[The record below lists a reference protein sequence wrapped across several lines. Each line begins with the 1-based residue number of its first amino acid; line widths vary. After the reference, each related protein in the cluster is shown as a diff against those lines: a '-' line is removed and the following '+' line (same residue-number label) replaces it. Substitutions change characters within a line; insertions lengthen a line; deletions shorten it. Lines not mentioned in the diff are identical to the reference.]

1 MPKMSD
7 KKKSKYLAKK
17 MIFHGETFDSK
28 KEMER
33 YIELLAMEQ
42 RGEIKN
48 LERQA
53 EYELIPRQ
61 KTPSGKT
68 EPACFYRADF
78 TYSLPDGR
86 IVVED
91 VKGYKH
97 SQAYHVFSIKR
108 KLMLLLYKIEVIEV

>member
-7 KKKSKYLAKK
+7 KKKSKYQAKK
-17 MIFHGETFDSK
+17 MIFRGETFDSK

-48 LERQA
+48 LARQVR
-53 EYELIPRQ
+53 YEVIPRQ
-61 KTPSGKT
+61 VKSDGKV
-68 EPACFYRADF
+68 ERAVFYIADM
-78 TYSLPDGR
+78 TYQANGET
-86 IVVED
+86 VVED

-97 SQAYHVFSIKR
+97 SQAYNVFSIKR
-108 KLMLLLYKIEVIEV
+108 KLMLLRYGIEIKEV